1 MELSTDFLIIF
12 STIIFVSSLVHG
24 SIGFGFPMIAT
35 PLLAMVTDMKTAILY
50 IAIPTLLINLISI
63 YSEGNFLKAI
73 KRFYPL
79 ALIGMIG
86 SAIGT
91 QILIYSSS
99 ELFKLLLAFS
109 ILLYLFIQKFK
120 IQMKWIG
127 EKKTLSMVVFGLIAG
142 IIGGLTNVMASI
154 LIIYSLESKHSK
166 KEIIQSTNLCF
177 LFGKVTQIVLF
188 TFHGSFTYELLT
200 LSFSSLIIVVIAM
213 FVGLKIKDKMPKE
226 SYVKVVKVVLFLIA
240 CVLIYQTMI

>member
-1 MELSTDFLIIF
+1 MELTLDFLIIF
-12 STIIFVSSLVHG
+12 SIIIFISSLVHG

-63 YSEGNFLKAI
+63 YSEGNFLQAV

-79 ALIGMIG
+79 AIIGMIG

-120 IQMKWIG
+120 IQMKWIR
-127 EKKTLSMVVFGLIAG
+127 EK
-142 IIGGLTNVMASI
+142 
-154 LIIYSLESKHSK
+154 
-166 KEIIQSTNLCF
+166 
-177 LFGKVTQIVLF
+177 
-188 TFHGSFTYELLT
+188 
-200 LSFSSLIIVVIAM
+200 
-213 FVGLKIKDKMPKE
+213 
-226 SYVKVVKVVLFLIA
+226 
-240 CVLIYQTMI
+240 

>member
-1 MELSTDFLIIF
+1 VEFSIEFLIVF
-12 STIIFVSSLVHG
+12 SIIIFFSSLVHG

-35 PLLAMVTDMKTAILY
+35 PHLAMVTDMKTAILY

-63 YSEGNFLKAI
+63 YSEGNFLQAVK
-73 KRFYPL
+73 KFYPL

-109 ILLYLFIQKFK
+109 IFLYLFIQKFK
-120 IQMKWIG
+120 IQMHWIR
-127 EKKTLSMVVFGLIAG
+127 EKKIISMVVFGLFAG

-154 LIIYSLESKHSK
+154 LIIYSLESKHTK
-166 KEIIQSTNLCF
+166 KEVIQSTNLCF
-177 LFGKVTQIVLF
+177 LFGKVIQIVLF
-188 TFHGSFTYELLT
+188 TLHGSFNQELLT
-200 LSFSSLIIVVIAM
+200 ISFSSLVVVAIAM
-213 FVGLKIKDKMPKE
+213 FIGLKVKDKIPQE
-226 SYVKVVKVVLFLIA
+226 SYKKVVKIVLFLIA
-240 CVLIYQTMI
+240 CVLVFQTII

>member
-1 MELSTDFLIIF
+1 MELSIEFLIVF
-12 STIIFVSSLVHG
+12 SIIIFFSSLVHG

-63 YSEGNFLKAI
+63 YSEGNFLQVI
-73 KRFYPL
+73 KKFYPL

-109 ILLYLFIQKFK
+109 IFLYLFIQNFK
-120 IQMKWIG
+120 IKIHWIR
-127 EKKTLSMVVFGLIAG
+127 EKKVLSMMVFGLTAG

-154 LIIYSLESKHSK
+154 LIIYSLESKHTK
-166 KEIIQSTNLCF
+166 KEVIQSTNLCF
-177 LFGKVTQIVLF
+177 LFGKVIQIVLF
-188 TFHGSFTYELLT
+188 TLHGSFNQELLT
-200 LSFSSLIIVVIAM
+200 ISFSSLVVVAVAM
-213 FVGLKIKDKMPKE
+213 FIGLKVKDKIPQE
-226 SYVKVVKVVLFLIA
+226 SYKKVVKIVLFLIA
-240 CVLIYQTMI
+240 CVLVFQTII